1 MKTTVFRGLLKSKVA
16 GGGYY
21 ESNVDKCDDRNL
33 NAVDD
38 LNNVDVLYFDK

>member
-1 MKTTVFRGLLKSKVA
+1 MKTTAFRGLLKSEVV
-16 GGGYY
+16 GGYY

>member
-1 MKTTVFRGLLKSKVA
+1 MGTKVFVDCLNWKLQ
-16 GGGYY
+16 GGYY